1 MDLVP
6 YLELMTEKDAS
17 DMFFCTGTE
26 PQIKIDGTIK
36 PVSTKKLELGDVTGK
51 ASSLM
56 SSE

>member
-1 MDLVP
+1 
-6 YLELMTEKDAS
+6 MTEKDAS